1 MKDYPWPKEGD
12 TLFKPDEDWM
22 YNACLNKISD
32 KLGLYAEGYKKAG
45 DIVVHSLQDDR
56 FEIDFVI
63 YPIVFLYRQ
72 YVELRLKEIIR
83 DGRQLFDED
92 GTFPKH
98 HKIKELW
105 KEARVI
111 LEKVWPDGPKE
122 DLNAVESII
131 SQFSEKDPDS
141 ISFRYDKNK
150 KGEDTTSDTEYINV
164 RNLYEVINRI
174 SGLLD
179 GSVYGIGDHLDH
191 KRGLD
196 SYYSG
201 Y

>member
-1 MKDYPWPKEGD
+1 MKDYPWPQEGD

-22 YNACLNKISD
+22 YNTCLNKISD

-92 GTFPKH
+92 GTFPEH

-150 KGEDTTSDTEYINV
+150 KGEDTISDTEYINV